1 MIHATCSM
9 TMNRFNLTFTALRLP
24 MDIAAL
30 ACASAL
36 AYLLRYSRF
45 ATDVRPV
52 LQDIPYSTYIQ
63 TSLTFVGVWILMF
76 AIAGLYTTRQRRA
89 WNELGRVI
97 LACTAATMVLITT
110 IFFRR
115 ELAQSRFIIIA
126 VWLLSIFLTYFGRL
140 VLRTIQHQLLRM
152 GMGHERVVVV
162 GAADQAMAL
171 VKTFKN
177 NPIHGITVIKTF
189 ATWDDNQK
197 EILRSMAERGAVDG
211 VMLADSDL
219 PKNRALHLIGFA
231 NKYHLKFHYLAD
243 LFAARFT
250 NIEVTTP
257 GGIPLIEVK
266 PTPLDGWGRIAK
278 RTEDIIFSV
287 MLIVLTSPLW
297 LLGALIILIEDGF
310 PILFKNVR
318 VGEKGHEFMTY
329 KLRSMYK
336 KYSIGPQFSNAKKNL
351 ELEKELIKEK
361 SIKKG
366 PVYKIADDPRVMRTG
381 KFLRRWSIDELP
393 NFISVLKGDMSIVG
407 PRPHQPREV
416 EKYTDEQ
423 RFVLAIKPGVTG
435 LAQISGRS
443 DLTFEDE
450 ARLDIWYIENWSPLL
465 DLYILLKTPFAVIQ
479 RKGAY

>member
-1 MIHATCSM
+1 M
-9 TMNRFNLTFTALRLP
+9 THGVNKNMNRFNLTFTALRLP
-24 MDIAAL
+24 IDAAAL
-30 ACASAL
+30 LCASAL
-36 AYLLRYSRF
+36 AYLLRFSRF
-45 ATDVRPV
+45 ATDVRPI
-52 LQDIPYSTYIQ
+52 LQDIPYTTYIQ
-63 TSLTFVGVWILMF
+63 TSLTFVAVWIVMLVL
-76 AIAGLYTTRQRRA
+76 AGLYTTRPMRA

-97 LACTAATMVLITT
+97 LACTAGTMILIST

-115 ELAQSRFIIIA
+115 ELAQSRFIVIA
-126 VWLLSIFLTYFGRL
+126 VWLLSILLVYLGRL

-152 GMGHERVVVV
+152 GMGHERIVVV
-162 GAADQAMAL
+162 GAADQAQAL
-171 VKTFKN
+171 IKTFKN
-177 NPIHGITVIKTF
+177 NPINGITVVKTF
-189 ATWDDNQK
+189 PVWDMAQK
-197 EILRSMAERGAVDG
+197 EALRSMAERRAVDG
-211 VMLADSDL
+211 VVLADPDL
-219 PKNRALHLIGFA
+219 PKSRALHLIGFA
-231 NKYHLKFHYLAD
+231 NKYHLRFHYLAD

-278 RTEDIIFSV
+278 RTEDVFFSTF
-287 MLIVLTSPLW
+287 LILLTSPLW
-297 LLGALIILIEDGF
+297 ILGSLIILIEDGF

-318 VGEKGHEFMTY
+318 VGEKGREFMTY

-336 KYSIGPQFSNAKKNL
+336 KYSIGPQFNNSKKNL

-366 PVYKIADDPRVMRTG
+366 PVYKIADDPRVMHTG

-416 EKYTDEQ
+416 EKYSDEQ

-443 DLTFEDE
+443 DLTFEEE